1 MNKIKS
7 KDTYDAFSEDYDRF
21 VNWEERLDTEIPF
34 LTSQLEHLQAPNNHP
49 LSLLDTACGTGMHA
63 IELVKY
69 GFRAAGADLSSQMI
83 RKAEE
88 NARRAGV
95 EVQFKAVGF
104 GGLADAF
111 QREYLFPF
119 DAILCL
125 GNSLPHLLSI
135 GEIEN
140 ALSDFAACLRPG
152 GLLILQNRNFDAV
165 LTRQDRWFPP
175 QSHSR
180 NGEERLFIRFY
191 DFDPDGLVTF
201 HIMRLQRSGDDEWKQ
216 EIDSVR
222 LFPLTKYDLQSALSK
237 NGFEDPLFFGKLENV
252 PFDPQ
257 NSGNL
262 VASTRKK
269 L

>member
-1 MNKIKS
+1 MNEIMS

-21 VNWEERLDTEIPF
+21 VNWKERLDAEMPF
-34 LTSQLEHLQAPNNHP
+34 LTSQLEHIQVPNDQP
-49 LSLLDTACGTGMHA
+49 LSLLDAACGTGMHA
-63 IELVKY
+63 IELSKH
-69 GFRAAGADLSSQMI
+69 GFRAAGADLSPQMI

-95 EVQFKAVGF
+95 EVQFKAIGF
-104 GGLADAF
+104 GGLANAF
-111 QREYLFPF
+111 QKEGQFPF
-119 DAILCL
+119 DAVLCL

-165 LTRQDRWFPP
+165 LTSQDRWFPP

-191 DFDPDGLVTF
+191 DYDSDGLVTF
-201 HIMRLQRSGDDEWKQ
+201 HIMRLHRSGDDEWKQ
-216 EIDSVR
+216 EIDSAR
-222 LFPLTKYDLQSALSK
+222 LLPLTKDDLQSALANS
-237 NGFEDPLFFGKLENV
+237 GFEDPFFFGKLENI

-262 VASTRKK
+262 VVTTRKK